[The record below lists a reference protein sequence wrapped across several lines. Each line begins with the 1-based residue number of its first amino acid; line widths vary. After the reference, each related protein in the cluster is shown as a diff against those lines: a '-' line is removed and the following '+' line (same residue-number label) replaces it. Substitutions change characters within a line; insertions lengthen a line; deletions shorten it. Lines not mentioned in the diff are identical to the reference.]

1 VVAALV
7 VAVDVDVAA
16 MRVDV
21 VAVVVVG
28 AVVVSGSSSGPLL
41 SLSWGLLGVLLSS
54 RVTDVSSRLH

>member
-1 VVAALV
+1 MVAALV

-54 RVTDVSSRLH
+54 RVADVSSRLH